1 MDSAE
6 ITSMIINE
14 IEKAFDL
21 GYTLFYI
28 NVDDLDNGYGFLR
41 VLTRKESDFIIVYE
55 GTFALDTSYQVLDL
69 LEISKYNIKDLRIQ
83 ELFL

>member
-28 NVDDLDNGYGFLR
+28 NVDDLDNGHGFLR
-41 VLTRKESDFIIVYE
+41 VLARKESDFIIVYE

-69 LEISKYNIKDLRIQ
+69 LEISKYNIKD
-83 ELFL
+83 FTVKWND

>member
-14 IEKAFDL
+14 IKKAFDL

-41 VLTRKESDFIIVYE
+41 VLARKESDFIIVYE
-55 GTFALDTSYQVLDL
+55 GTFALDTSYRVLGL
-69 LEISKYNIKDLRIQ
+69 LEKSKYNIMDFTVKWND
-83 ELFL
+83 

>member
-41 VLTRKESDFIIVYE
+41 VLARKESDFIIVYE
-55 GTFALDTSYQVLDL
+55 GTFERDTSYRVLGL
-69 LEISKYNIKDLRIQ
+69 LEKSKYNIKD
-83 ELFL
+83 FTVKWND